1 MLGTAPELTAHFWAI
16 LVWFPKCGTEE
27 KVMCHGQY
35 VDVSVGGKF
44 SETKYRQNICIFIIC
59 PVKLI
64 LFPKN
69 E

>member
-1 MLGTAPELTAHFWAI
+1 
-16 LVWFPKCGTEE
+16 
-27 KVMCHGQY
+27 MCHGQY